1 MHELS
6 EKLKALPGLEGKDV
20 FFTDK
25 TTKIEPGRLR
35 EFIEMYYLKNT
46 ASQFGICIRLV
57 FSSASNLAF
66 KIELNYSL
74 YYGFASLLD
83 GSLIPL
89 NNQEKKFIDDALS
102 KNPHMLS
109 TFIKE
114 GDSDLYRRVLE
125 NKIPFHPKEIN
136 EDGLKILI
144 DKGDREQWIGTF
156 IDGIKEVLVLVQ
168 KDKEQTA

>member
-1 MHELS
+1 
-6 EKLKALPGLEGKDV
+6 
-20 FFTDK
+20 
-25 TTKIEPGRLR
+25 
-35 EFIEMYYLKNT
+35 
-46 ASQFGICIRLV
+46 
-57 FSSASNLAF
+57 
-66 KIELNYSL
+66 
-74 YYGFASLLD
+74 
-83 GSLIPL
+83 
-89 NNQEKKFIDDALS
+89 
-102 KNPHMLS
+102 MLS